1 MKITVNFPPKN
12 VLAWTQNNLALL
24 LKASSLIVA
33 VAALYFQDLRL
44 IFMNAL
50 TDEAT
55 SYILI
60 IPFLFAYLVYRKRGM
75 LRAAMSDETGNG
87 SGTTKYLDMMGGI
100 LLCTTAFFLY
110 WYGSYTFT
118 PLEYHMLTLPLFAA
132 GLTLVFFG
140 SRTLRQACFLIV
152 FLAFFTPLPSQV
164 IYSFGS
170 TLSVASSEASNRIVN
185 LLGVHSTMSSLSGT
199 PAITITQANG
209 TVLPPFAVDIACS
222 GIFSLMGFFVF
233 AAFVAFIVRDK
244 LWKKL
249 FLFLIGLLLIYIINI
264 ARITTILMIGY
275 QLGEQTAL
283 QVFHLLGGW
292 ILIFIGTLFLLIF
305 AERILHTQ
313 IFSKSTEKCSGC
325 NPKPEKD
332 HDFCLSCGRILK
344 PIRISF
350 RKLDTIRIVAVATI
364 VILLVSIQVPVF
376 ALTNGPAQI
385 MVQTSTGEQG
395 NKQLLPQI
403 PGYEPTFLYRD
414 TDFEKLSG
422 QEASLIYV
430 YESLDMIKE
439 PIYVAVEIASTT
451 GPLHSWE
458 YCINGPGRPVYGA
471 SLDLRDTQ
479 ILDNPPIVAR
489 YFAFQWVSTNQT
501 EVVLYWYESAIFKA
515 NDTAQ
520 QKQVEISLITY
531 PDSPQNLTRIEE
543 LLPFATAI
551 AQYWEPIKTWSQIA
565 LVLSQQSLTLAAATG
580 IPIPVI
586 AVLYLLRRRN
596 QRKANTKT
604 YLKLAKPTRDIIDTV
619 SETEKTASPTLGAI
633 VATFKN
639 RTGESIEDKKMLERL
654 IDAEK
659 AGIIKN
665 EIANVQDQPT
675 RIWKTQ
681 MTSRLHLA
689 SVTRFIRIRFS
700 KPTH

>member
-1 MKITVNFPPKN
+1 MGTVHLDIHMPTGSDLILGLKIAV
-12 VLAWTQNNLALL
+12 V
-24 LKASSLIVA
+24 V
-33 VAALYFQDLRL
+33 VAALAVFYQDLVIIANEAL
-44 IFMNAL
+44 QNEFM
-50 TDEAT
+50 
-55 SYILI
+55 SYILAV
-60 IPFLFAYLVYRKRGM
+60 PFLFAYLLYRKRKM
-75 LRAAMSDETGNG
+75 LRAAMAERQDEQEITR
-87 SGTTKYLDMMGGI
+87 YLPAITGI
-100 LLCTTAFFLY
+100 LLSATAILLY
-110 WYGSYTFT
+110 WHGSYTFT
-118 PLEYHMLTLPLFAA
+118 PLEYHMMALPIFAS
-132 GLTLVFFG
+132 GLILIFFNAH
-140 SRTLRQACFLIV
+140 TLRQSIFAIAFL
-152 FLAFFTPLPSQV
+152 FLLTPPPLETL
-164 IYSFGS
+164 YSWGF
-170 TLSVASSEASNRIVN
+170 TLSAVSSEISYNLVRLFRIPAT
-185 LLGVHSTMSSLSGT
+185 LTSESGT
-199 PAITITQANG
+199 PVIQITRATGATI
-209 TVLPPFAVDIACS
+209 PFPVDVACS
-222 GIFSLMGFFVF
+222 GIYSLIGFLVF
-233 AAFVAFIVRDK
+233 AVFTAYMIRDK

-249 FLFLIGLLLIYIINI
+249 FLFLIGFLLIYLINI

-292 ILIFIGTLFLLIF
+292 ILIFIGTFVLLIF
-305 AERILHTQ
+305 AERILHAQ
-313 IFSKSTEKCSGC
+313 IFSKSTQKCSGC

-332 HDFCLSCGRILK
+332 QDFCLSCGRILK
-344 PIRISF
+344 PAHINF
-350 RKLDTIRIVAVATI
+350 RKLDTIRIVAVAAI
-364 VILLVSIQVPVF
+364 VILLMSIQVPVF

-385 MVQTSTGEQG
+385 MIQTPTGEQG

-403 PGYEPTFLYRD
+403 PGYETTFLYRD

-422 QEASLIYV
+422 QEASLVYA
-430 YESLDMIKE
+430 YESLDRIKE
-439 PIYVAVEIASTT
+439 PVYVAVGIASTT
-451 GPLHSWE
+451 GPLHRWE
-458 YCINGPGRPVYGA
+458 YCLNGPERPVYGT
-471 SLDLRDTQ
+471 SLDLKDTQ
-479 ILDNPPIVAR
+479 ILDNPPIFAR

-551 AQYWEPIKTWSQIA
+551 AQYWEPIKTWSQVA
-565 LVLSQQSLTLAAATG
+565 LILSQQSLTLAAATG

-586 AVLYLLRRRN
+586 AVLYLLRKRN
-596 QRKANTKT
+596 ERKANTKA

-633 VATFKN
+633 ATTFRN
-639 RTGESIEDKKMLERL
+639 RTGESVKDEKMLERL
-654 IDAEK
+654 IEAEK

-681 MTSRLHLA
+681 MTSRFHLA
-689 SVTRFIRIRFS
+689 SVTRFIRLRFS